1 MFRNVLKVWAAS
13 SDILDASY
21 KICFDQIY
29 FLLSNRLFTTRS
41 SIKETILKKRF
52 NLNRFGGISTPR
64 AILLHRLQRGEN
76 EMLILV
82 F

>member
-1 MFRNVLKVWAAS
+1 MFRNVLKVCAAS

-29 FLLSNRLFTTRS
+29 FLLSNRLFTTG

-52 NLNRFGGISTPR
+52 NLNRFSGISTPR